1 MSKGRSP
8 TAKKRG
14 IVVFGT
20 LGLVVIA
27 VMVFAL
33 VRFSGEDGMIQRG
46 EASWYGP
53 GFHGKETASGEIFDQ
68 NEMTAASR
76 TLPLGTRVLVTN
88 RDNGKSVEVT
98 INDRG
103 PYVDGRIIDLSKA
116 AARKLGLLKPGIA
129 DVRIDVISDGNEPE

>member
-8 TAKKRG
+8 TLKKRG

-20 LGLVVIA
+20 LGLVA
-27 VMVFAL
+27 VVAVVFAL
-33 VRFSGEDGMIQRG
+33 VRMPGEDGEIRRG
-46 EASWYGP
+46 VASWYGP

-103 PYVDGRIIDLSKA
+103 PYVDDRIIDLSKA
-116 AARKLGLLKPGIA
+116 AARKLGLLKPGTGN
-129 DVRIDVISDGNEPE
+129 VRIDVISDEIESE

>member
-1 MSKGRSP
+1 LKNNS
-8 TAKKRG
+8 

-20 LGLVVIA
+20 LGLVA
-27 VMVFAL
+27 VVAVVFVL
-33 VRFSGEDGMIQRG
+33 VRFPGEDGMIQRG

-76 TLPLGTRVLVTN
+76 TLLLGTRVLVTN

-116 AARKLGLLKPGIA
+116 AARKIGLLKPGIA
-129 DVRIDVISDGNEPE
+129 DVRIDVISEEIESE